1 MTTDSNVRRVQMRY
15 GKEELVLE
23 TGRMAKQADG
33 SVMVQYGGTVVL
45 VSAVISKEP
54 KAGVDLDRKS
64 TRLNSSH

>member
-1 MTTDSNVRRVQMRY
+1 MTTHSNARRVQMKH
-15 GKEELVLE
+15 GKEDLVLE

-54 KAGVDLDRKS
+54 KAGVDFLPL
-64 TRLNSSH
+64 TV